1 MFFNAVDDE
10 MRKLF
15 ITDKDKHD
23 ILLWIIYQTNYQET
37 YKDLKLHQCYISLR
51 TLSEQTK
58 VEYAKTQRIV
68 NKLLKDGYI
77 SYVFKS
83 KSRHKP
89 SIIQCNFIE
98 AKTGLKHQEV
108 VSQASEKPKPS
119 NKSTNNKKQVTGA
132 NKKPK
137 KTTWSD
143 HYEEQ
148 HWQRYSEDE
157 LESKLLKAQ
166 KTQKEKERKELLE
179 DEGLSEKLGYID
191 AFFSL
196 SNSGLTRDFT
206 DTELEYLAS
215 YTIYQVDF
223 VLNSLEAEKIEPKE
237 FLEKLEEVKMKGVS

>member
-58 VEYAKTQRIV
+58 VEYSKAKRIV

-83 KSRHKP
+83 KNQYKP

-119 NKSTNNKKQVTGA
+119 KD
-132 NKKPK
+132 KPK
-137 KTTWSD
+137 
-143 HYEEQ
+143 
-148 HWQRYSEDE
+148 
-157 LESKLLKAQ
+157 SKETVTKAQ
-166 KTQKEKERKELLE
+166 GQSDE
-179 DEGLSEKLGYID
+179 DLNYKLGYIET
-191 AFFSL
+191 SV
-196 SNSGLTRDFT
+196 NLTRDFRE
-206 DTELEYLAS
+206 TELAEIKNADME
-215 YTIYQVDF
+215 TIKRVCERMDVIKAISPF
-223 VLNSLEAEKIEPKE
+223 N
-237 FLEKLEEVKMKGVS
+237 FLLDLQIDLQKNKRGIN

>member
-15 ITDKDKHD
+15 MTDKDKHD

-89 SIIQCNFIE
+89 SIIQCNFISD
-98 AKTGLKHQEV
+98 KTS
-108 VSQASEKPKPS
+108 SQASKTS
-119 NKSTNNKKQVTGA
+119 NTDNKSNNKKKQATE
-132 NKKPK
+132 P
-137 KTTWSD
+137 
-143 HYEEQ
+143 Q
-148 HWQRYSEDE
+148 ED
-157 LESKLLKAQ
+157 L
-166 KTQKEKERKELLE
+166 
-179 DEGLSEKLGYID
+179 DYKLGYIES
-191 AFFSL
+191 SL
-196 SNSGLTRDFT
+196 EFARDFR
-206 DTELEYLAS
+206 DTEL
-215 YTIYQVDF
+215 
-223 VLNSLEAEKIEPKE
+223 AE
-237 FLEKLEEVKMKGVS
+237 LEEVDMKIIERVCEEMRGETDISPFVFLLDLQKSKRGIN